1 MGGMDTRGTNM
12 EIGRPV
18 RKLLHKFSC
27 LMLTW
32 ATVMAVEGLKNGQI
46 SIDGGCERKAS
57 RMTSSILACTPGGGD
72 FPYRQGKPGGRVRF
86 GGISYS
92 FLAYF
97 SPTVLF
103 TFARTH

>member
-18 RKLLHKFSC
+18 RKLLYKFSC

-72 FPYRQGKPGGRVRF
+72 FPSIDRGSLEEGQVWGN
-86 GGISYS
+86 
-92 FLAYF
+92 FLLFPCLLFSNCTIYF
-97 SPTVLF
+97 C
-103 TFARTH
+103 